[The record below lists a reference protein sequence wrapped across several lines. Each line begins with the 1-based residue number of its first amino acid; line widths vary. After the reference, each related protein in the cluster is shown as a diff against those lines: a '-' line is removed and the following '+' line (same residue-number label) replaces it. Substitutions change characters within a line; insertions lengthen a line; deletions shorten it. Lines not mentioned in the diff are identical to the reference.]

1 MQLCELGVDLKRED
15 DAVGFLG
22 VTLEWD
28 SEMSLLEMTQTG
40 LIKRIIKALG
50 LDNGGL
56 VQAWVA
62 QKTHKRD
69 ILRVFTMFNL

>member
-1 MQLCELGVDLKRED
+1 
-15 DAVGFLG
+15 
-22 VTLEWD
+22 
-28 SEMSLLEMTQTG
+28 MTQTG

-62 QKTHKRD
+62 QKTRKRD
-69 ILRVFTMFNL
+69 ILQVFTMFN